1 MRIKKV
7 TFSGLNMNDLEI
19 LTSNKEDKTVQM
31 FIEIFGKDAL
41 NDALK
46 LGMALKKE
54 YVPHGIN
61 NVVEI
66 K

>member
-1 MRIKKV
+1 M
-7 TFSGLNMNDLEI
+7 SDLEI
-19 LTSNKEDKTVQM
+19 PTSDKEDKTVQM
-31 FIEIFGKDAL
+31 FIEIFGEDAL
-41 NDALK
+41 NEALK

-54 YVPHGIN
+54 YVPHGMN